1 MPTAALS
8 AIRQSRQNQ
17 RDQQADVF
25 TGQAHL
31 AVRMYEDVQASYDK
45 QSPIS
50 DRARATCRIAYG
62 MAQSGRYAAALRLL
76 EELASSIQGVLK
88 LEQRVTGFTM
98 LVQLTR
104 SLRR

>member
-1 MPTAALS
+1 MLA
-8 AIRQSRQNQ
+8 
-17 RDQQADVF
+17 
-25 TGQAHL
+25 GQAHL
-31 AVRMYEDVQASYDK
+31 AVRLYEDVQASYDK

-62 MAQSGRYAAALRLL
+62 AAQSGRYAESLRLL
-76 EELASSIQGVLK
+76 DDLASSLKGVLK
-88 LEQRVTGFTM
+88 LEQRVTAFTM